1 LCLVLPLLLPK
12 KKIEKNQ
19 GADFSKF
26 VSGQHN
32 SERFD
37 YSHEF
42 VVTIDKDLEDKFLSE
57 AVSFQVCHTKR
68 RIHAC
73 QFLSGAASFQVW
85 GSEEQNPIMNLNQG
99 NEP

>member
-1 LCLVLPLLLPK
+1 
-12 KKIEKNQ
+12 
-19 GADFSKF
+19 

-37 YSHEF
+37 YLHEF

-57 AVSFQVCHTKR
+57 AVSFQVCHMRR

-73 QFLSGAASFQVW
+73 QFLSGAALFQVY
-85 GSEEQNPIMNLNQG
+85 GSEEQNRTMNLNQR
-99 NEP
+99 NEPKTLNSKP